1 MRAKL
6 LAALVFSFGAA
17 SGAAEYQPPVRLKA
31 DGAVIRVEAPGYAAP
46 CWTDIDGDGKKDL
59 VVGQFRGGKM
69 RAFPHLGGLK
79 FGPGKWIEADGKP
92 AEVPG
97 VW

>member
-1 MRAKL
+1 MKAKL
-6 LAALVFSFGAA
+6 LAALVFSWATACGAV
-17 SGAAEYQPPVRLKA
+17 EFHPPVRLMA
-31 DGAVIRVEAPGYAAP
+31 GGEAIRVESPGYACPSWAE
-46 CWTDIDGDGKKDL
+46 IGGKKSL

-79 FGPGKWIEADGKP
+79 FGPGKWIEVDGKP

>member
-1 MRAKL
+1 MKAKL
-6 LAALVFSFGAA
+6 LAAFMLSCAA
-17 SGAAEYQPPVRLKA
+17 ACGAAEFHPPVRLMA
-31 DGAVIRVEAPGYAAP
+31 GGEAIRVESPGYACPSWAE
-46 CWTDIDGDGKKDL
+46 IGGKKSL
-59 VVGQFRGGKM
+59 VVGQFHGGKM

-79 FGPGKWIEADGKP
+79 FGAGKWIEVDGKP

>member
-1 MRAKL
+1 MKQRILAVLAL
-6 LAALVFSFGAA
+6 L
-17 SGAAEYQPPVRLKA
+17 SGAALCGAAEFHPPVRLKVGDDA
-31 DGAVIRVEAPGYAAP
+31 IRVESPGYACPSWAE
-46 CWTDIDGDGKKDL
+46 IGGKKSL
-59 VVGQFRGGKM
+59 VVGQFNGGKM

-79 FGPGKWIEADGKP
+79 FGPGKWIEVDGKP

>member
-1 MRAKL
+1 
-6 LAALVFSFGAA
+6 
-17 SGAAEYQPPVRLKA
+17 
-31 DGAVIRVEAPGYAAP
+31 VIG
-46 CWTDIDGDGKKDL
+46 GKKSL
-59 VVGQFRGGKM
+59 VVGQFHGGKM

-79 FGPGKWIEADGKP
+79 FGPGKWIEVDGKP

>member
-1 MRAKL
+1 MKAKL
-6 LAALVFSFGAA
+6 LAALVFSWAA
-17 SGAAEYQPPVRLKA
+17 ACGAAEFPPPVRLMA
-31 DGAVIRVEAPGYAAP
+31 GDAAIRVEAPGYACPSWAV
-46 CWTDIDGDGKKDL
+46 IGGKPTL
-59 VVGQFRGGKM
+59 VVGQFNGGKM

-79 FGPGKWIEADGKP
+79 FGHGKWIEVDGKP

>member
-1 MRAKL
+1 MKQRTMSVLGLFCGATL
-6 LAALVFSFGAA
+6 CAAADFH
-17 SGAAEYQPPVRLKA
+17 PPVRLKA
-31 DGAVIRVEAPGYAAP
+31 DGVAIRVESPGYACPSWAE
-46 CWTDIDGDGKKDL
+46 IGGRKSL

-79 FGPGKWIEADGKP
+79 FGPGKWIEAEGKP